1 MPARLCPAALG
12 PAVLAAVLVAL
23 ASPLS
28 AQQMGTVP
36 RAAVHPAPPP
46 VLPLDDVK
54 FLSDDRLAGRLT
66 GSPGADT
73 AAAYLARRFQAVG
86 LQPAAGGWFQTF
98 TVARDAPVAQHAHVG
113 GLTGRNVIGL
123 LPGRDPVLRN
133 ETVIV
138 GAHYDHLG
146 LGGFGSLD
154 PDSTGRV
161 HNGADDN
168 ASGAAMLI
176 QIAARLAAVP
186 PARTVVFIA
195 FSGEELGLLGSAYY
209 VKQPI
214 YPLSTTLA
222 MINLDMVGRLR
233 QKRLIVY
240 GSETAREF
248 PALLDSLNWHA
259 GLDLRAHGDGYGPS
273 DQSSF
278 YAAGRPVLHFF
289 TDLHEDYHRTTDDW
303 QKINV
308 DGLDRVASFVTGVV
322 TALGNRPGPLTPVTA
337 ARPVS
342 SPGAPAG
349 PGYGAYL
356 GTVPDMTDNPGGV
369 RLLGVRAGSPAEQ
382 AGLRGDDI
390 ITRIGEMNV
399 PDLQAMTDAL
409 RSHRPGDTVDIVV
422 RRGHATTTL
431 HATLGERGG

>member
-1 MPARLCPAALG
+1 MPARQR
-12 PAVLAAVLVAL
+12 PAVFAATLAFVTATSLG
-23 ASPLS
+23 
-28 AQQMGTVP
+28 AQQMGTAP
-36 RAAVHPAPPP
+36 REVVRPVVPP
-46 VLPLDDVK
+46 VLAIDDIK

-73 AAAYLARRFQAVG
+73 AAAYLARRFRAVG
-86 LQPAAGGWFQTF
+86 LQPAAGGWFQRF
-98 TVARDAPVAQHAHVG
+98 TVARDAPVAQHAHVA
-113 GLTGRNVIGL
+113 GLQGSNVIGL

-133 ETVIV
+133 EAIIV

-176 QIAARLAAVP
+176 QIASRLAATP
-186 PARTVVFIA
+186 PARTVIFIA
-195 FSGEELGLLGSAYY
+195 FSGEELGLLGSSYY

-240 GSETAREF
+240 GSRTAREF

-259 GLDLRAHGDGYGPS
+259 GLDLKAQGDGYGPS

-308 DGLDRVASFVTGVV
+308 DGFDQVTAFVTGVV
-322 TALGNRPGPLTPVTA
+322 TALANRPMPLTAVNA
-337 ARPVS
+337 APRIPS
-342 SPGAPAG
+342 AGAASG
-349 PGYGAYL
+349 TGYGAYL
-356 GTVPDMTDNPGGV
+356 GTVPDMTDSPGGV
-369 RLLGVRAGSPAEQ
+369 RLLGVRAGSPAEK

-390 ITRIGEMNV
+390 ITRIGDTNV

-409 RSHRPGDTVDIVV
+409 RSHQPGDTVDIVV
-422 RRGHATTTL
+422 RRGNIETTL
-431 HATLGERGG
+431 RATLGSRGG